1 MKIRD
6 QKDIW
11 TACGACGKP
20 VDVVI
25 QCFSLGNPAQ
35 PNTLHEYN
43 AGLYHNREHQV
54 NLCDAQCAVLFKQK
68 LLDKAH
74 NS

>member
-1 MKIRD
+1 
-6 QKDIW
+6 
-11 TACGACGKP
+11 
-20 VDVVI
+20 VDAVI

-35 PNTLHEYN
+35 PNTVHEYN

-54 NLCDAQCAVLFKQK
+54 NLCDARCAVLFKQK